1 MKTIVTQD
9 YNEMSLVA
17 ANQLKDFI
25 EKEPDAVLGLPT
37 GRTPEGMYR
46 YLVDFHQNKGL
57 DFSAITTFNLDEY
70 LGLAPNDPN
79 SYHYF
84 MNHRFFNHIN
94 IEKHNTHIP
103 NGIAKDIIKE
113 CQEYEQKIIDA
124 GGIDVQILGI
134 GKNGHIGFN
143 EPSNSLSLET
153 HVVSLTEDTIKANSE
168 LFTYVE
174 DVPNKAITMGIGTIM
189 KARKIIV
196 LVSGIEKRNII
207 NKVLSGNLTTDIP
220 ASILL
225 LHKDVLIIGDKNAI
239 PDR

>member
-1 MKTIVTQD
+1 MQIIVTQD

-25 EKEPDAVLGLPT
+25 EKKPDAVLGLPT

-57 DFSAITTFNLDEY
+57 DFSTITTFNLDEY
-70 LGLAPNDPN
+70 LGLASNDPN

-84 MNHRFFNHIN
+84 MNHIFFNHIN
-94 IEKHNTHIP
+94 IKKQNTHIP

-113 CQEYEQKIIDA
+113 CQVYEQKITDA
-124 GGIDVQILGI
+124 GGIDIQILGI

-153 HVVSLTEDTIKANSE
+153 HAVSLTEDTIKANAE
-168 LFTYVE
+168 LFPSKE
-174 DVPNKAITMGIGTIM
+174 DVPDKAITMGIGTIM

-225 LHKDVLIIGDKNAI
+225 LHKDVLIIGDKDAI